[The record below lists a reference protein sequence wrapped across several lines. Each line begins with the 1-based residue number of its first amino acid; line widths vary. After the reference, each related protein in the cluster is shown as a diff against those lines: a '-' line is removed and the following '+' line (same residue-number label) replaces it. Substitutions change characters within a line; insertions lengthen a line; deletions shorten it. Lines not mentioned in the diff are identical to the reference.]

1 MYSKRVFTLL
11 TTLFI
16 AFVLTACGGGGGYGD
31 NGGST
36 TSGKK
41 NLTSVREFDYFPR
54 FNEVADNI
62 THIIQRSYKSEAER
76 SDDVN
81 AFKDKGN
88 YRTSQGII
96 FRDNP
101 YGIVRKAYMSP
112 STSCLQGVL
121 CPITMVLEIPLGDL
135 IDRNNTLFENIFGYE
150 EGTLVSI
157 LVRKF
162 FERDITPQL
171 KEYGALL
178 EKNYGFKKVSARQ
191 WMKDDLKDS
200 GVTYTFLYTEAIYDY
215 DYNPVR
221 ISQLVEWHVSATNVP
236 GL

>member
-11 TTLFI
+11 TTLFA
-16 AFVLTACGGGGGYGD
+16 AFVLTACEGGRGYGD

-62 THIIQRSYKSEAER
+62 THTIMRSYKSETEQ
-76 SDDVN
+76 SNNVN

-88 YRTSQGII
+88 WRTSQDII

-101 YGIVRKAYMSP
+101 YGIVRLAYMRP
-112 STSCLQGVL
+112 AAPLLQGNY
-121 CPITMVLEIPLGDL
+121 PIAMVLEIPLGDL

-150 EGTLVSI
+150 EGTLISVI
-157 LVRKF
+157 VQKF
-162 FERDITPQL
+162 FKRDVTTQL
-171 KEYGALL
+171 KEYGDSL
-178 EKNYGFKKVSARQ
+178 EKNYGFKKANARQ
-191 WMKDDLKDS
+191 WVKNDLKDS
-200 GVTYTFLYTEAIYDY
+200 GVTYIFTYTEAIYDY

-221 ISQLVEWHVSATNVP
+221 ISQLVEWRVSAPNVP